1 MTLSTLGRNITKLR
15 YQKPGQITYDTCE
28 PVSLVI
34 RQCEIRI
41 LMNIHVYILER
52 IRIFICRSVAIIN
65 RVAPTNYPHL
75 YHHI

>member
-41 LMNIHVYILER
+41 LLKIHVYVYWNVYVFLY
-52 IRIFICRSVAIIN
+52 VA
-65 RVAPTNYPHL
+65 L
-75 YHHI
+75 LQL

>member
-41 LMNIHVYILER
+41 LMNIHVHIYIYIYWNVYVFLY
-52 IRIFICRSVAIIN
+52 VA
-65 RVAPTNYPHL
+65 L
-75 YHHI
+75 LQL